1 MARLC
6 PIVKKLAYMTD
17 DENTTCTG
25 FKAAVGVRHAIPIGQ
40 VERQLLRISSCEHKA
55 ARRTQ
60 ADL

>member
-25 FKAAVGVRHAIPIGQ
+25 FKAAVGVRQAVPICQ
-40 VERQLLRISSCEHKA
+40 EEYQLLRTSTCEHEA